1 MCLGSYGLLDISVTV
16 KGMTLE
22 RYVSVVSGHF
32 FEREQ
37 KGIIIKIEQVNVDL
51 YNPVVLL

>member
-1 MCLGSYGLLDISVTV
+1 MCLGSYGLLDIPETV
-16 KGMTLE
+16 KGMTPE

-37 KGIIIKIEQVNVDL
+37 KGLIKIEQVNVDL
-51 YNPVVLL
+51 YNSVT